1 MKKICFL
8 AAVLM
13 LGWGAGASEPLRIW
27 FDMPTSSAG
36 SAVWA
41 GGVDP
46 EWESKSLPVGNGSL
60 GANVMGSISR
70 ERLTLNEKSL
80 WTGGPAVTED
90 PSYYWDCN
98 RPAASVLPEIR
109 QAFLDGDDALAEELT
124 KKNFGAVPERVI
136 DGKKV
141 DRFGFM
147 TTLGELLIETGLREG
162 PVPEGFGS
170 QAPQKVNYSGKWD
183 SVKVNRPDAHSGPG
197 ATVEGYERSL
207 SLDSAMVRVQFR
219 QDGIGYKREVFV
231 SYPDQVMAVRF
242 TADKPA
248 SLNLALSYL
257 QNPIAEGETV
267 SEGRRSILY
276 SGALKANG
284 EKFALRVKAL
294 AKGGSV
300 ASEDGVLKVSAA
312 DEVLFLVASATNYK
326 MNFDPDLSDPD
337 TYYQGKDPVKV
348 TARRIAR
355 AGRRGWKRLLRR
367 NLADY
372 QNLFGRVELVLGLEG
387 TTPEG
392 HATLGTVRGGTMS
405 EANGGV
411 ERSETSEG
419 VVPSRP
425 ADSPTPYR
433 LDRYR
438 EGAADPALEA
448 LYFQYGRYLLIASSR
463 EGDMPANLQGLWC
476 NKIKGPWNTDY
487 HNNINIQMNYWPAN
501 VTNLDECMPPLVDY
515 IRTLEKS
522 GERVAQAYY
531 DARGWTAEISSNI
544 YGFASPGDSESMIWN
559 LAPAN
564 GPWLA
569 THLWDRYS
577 FTQDKKYLRSVY
589 ELIAGA
595 ADFSCDMLWKH
606 PDGYYTAAPSTSP
619 EHGPVDAGATFVHAV
634 VLEVLMDAIEAAEVL
649 DCDAERRAQWKE
661 VISGLAPYRIGRY
674 GQLMEWSKDIDNPE
688 DYHRHVN
695 HLFGLHPGRTVGVA
709 STPELAEACKVV
721 LEHRGDAGTGW
732 SMGWKLNMWARLK
745 DGDHAH
751 ELLSNLLKFGTLD
764 NLWDNHPPFQIDG
777 NFGGTAG
784 IAEMLLQSHDGGL
797 EILPALPSSWP
808 SGSVRGL
815 RARGSKTVD
824 IKWENGKVTEVV
836 ER

>member
-1 MKKICFL
+1 MKKTFMI
-8 AAVLM
+8 AAALLLVVC
-13 LGWGAGASEPLRIW
+13 ARASEPMRIW

-36 SAVWA
+36 SAIWA
-41 GGVDP
+41 GGTDP

-80 WTGGPAVTED
+80 WTGGPAVSDD
-90 PSYYWDCN
+90 PAYYWDCN

-124 KKNFGAVPERVI
+124 KKNFGAVPERVV
-136 DGKKV
+136 DGKKL

-170 QAPQKVNYSGKWD
+170 QAPQKVNYSGKWNAMKID
-183 SVKVNRPDAHSGPG
+183 RPDPHSGPG

-207 SLDSAMVRVQFR
+207 SLDSALVRVQFR
-219 QDGIGYKREVFV
+219 QDGVGYKREVFV

-242 TADKPA
+242 TADRPA

-257 QNPIAEGETV
+257 QNPIAEGSTMSV
-267 SEGRRSILY
+267 GGKAILY

-294 AKGGSV
+294 TKGGSV
-300 ASEDGVLKVSAA
+300 ASKDGILKVSAA

-326 MNFDPDLSDPD
+326 MNFDPDLEDPD
-337 TYYQGKDPVKV
+337 TYYQGKDPVRV
-348 TARRIAR
+348 SARRIAR

-367 NLADY
+367 HLADY
-372 QNLFGRVELVLGLEG
+372 QQLYKRVELELAGSM
-387 TTPEG
+387 P
-392 HATLGTVRGGTMS
+392 
-405 EANGGV
+405 
-411 ERSETSEG
+411 
-419 VVPSRP
+419 
-425 ADSPTPYR
+425 DKPTPYR
-433 LDRYR
+433 LDSYR
-438 EGAADPALEA
+438 EGTPDPGLEA

-463 EGDMPANLQGLWC
+463 QGDMPANLQGLWC

-515 IRTLEKS
+515 IRSLEKS

-569 THLWDRYS
+569 THLWDRYA
-577 FTQDKKYLRSVY
+577 FTQDRKYLRSVY

-606 PDGYYTAAPSTSP
+606 PDGYWTAAPSTSP
-619 EHGPVDAGATFVHAV
+619 EHGPVEAGATFVHAV
-634 VLEVLMDAIEAAEVL
+634 VLELLMDAIEASEVL
-649 DCDAERRAQWKE
+649 DCDAERRAQWQE
-661 VISGLAPYRIGRY
+661 VISGLAPYKIGRY

-695 HLFGLHPGRTVGVA
+695 HLYGLHPGRTIGVA

-732 SMGWKLNMWARLK
+732 SMGWKVNMWARLK

-797 EILPALPSSWP
+797 EILPALPSAWP

-815 RARGSKTVD
+815 RARGGKTVD

>member
-1 MKKICFL
+1 MKKTFMIV
-8 AAVLM
+8 AALLVVVC
-13 LGWGAGASEPLRIW
+13 ARASEPMRIW

-36 SAVWA
+36 SAIWA
-41 GGVDP
+41 GGTDP

-70 ERLTLNEKSL
+70 ERLTLNEKAL
-80 WTGGPAVTED
+80 WTGGPAVSDD
-90 PSYYWDCN
+90 PAYYWECN
-98 RPAASVLPEIR
+98 RCAASVLPEIR
-109 QAFLDGDDALAEELT
+109 QAFLEGDDSLAEELT
-124 KKNFGAVPERVI
+124 KKNFGAVPERVV
-136 DGKKV
+136 DGRKV

-170 QAPQKVNYSGKWD
+170 KAPQKVNYSGKWEA
-183 SVKVNRPDAHSGPG
+183 VKIERPDPHSGPG

-207 SLDSAMVRVQFR
+207 SLDSAMVRVQFC
-219 QDGIGYKREVFV
+219 QDGVNYTREVFV

-242 TADKPA
+242 TADRKEA
-248 SLNLALSYL
+248 LNLELSYL
-257 QNPIAEGETV
+257 KNPIAEGETV
-267 SEGRRSILY
+267 SVGKDAIAY
-276 SGALKANG
+276 SGALKNNG
-284 EKFALRVKAL
+284 EKFAVRVRAL
-294 AKGGSV
+294 PKGGSV
-300 ASEDGVLKVSAA
+300 SSENGVLKVSGA
-312 DEVLFLVASATNYK
+312 DEVLFLLASATNYK
-326 MNFDPDLSDPD
+326 INFDPDLSDPD
-337 TYYQGKDPVKV
+337 AYYKGKDPVKV

-355 AGRRGWKRLLRR
+355 ASRRGWKRLLRR
-367 NLADY
+367 HLIDY
-372 QNLFGRVELVLGLEG
+372 QALFQRVELLLGALPLKYPAALGLP
-387 TTPEG
+387 TSSTVVDSVPASAVRPEG
-392 HATLGTVRGGTMS
+392 
-405 EANGGV
+405 
-411 ERSETSEG
+411 RSD
-419 VVPSRP
+419 PSLL
-425 ADSPTPYR
+425 PTPYR

-438 EGAADPALEA
+438 EGYPDLGLEV
-448 LYFQYGRYLLIASSR
+448 LYFQFGRYLLIASSR
-463 EGDMPANLQGLWC
+463 EGDMPANLQGIWC

-501 VTNLDECMPPLVDY
+501 LTNLDECMPPLVDY
-515 IRTLEKS
+515 IRSLEKS
-522 GERVAQAYY
+522 GERVAKAYY

-559 LAPAN
+559 LAAAN

-569 THLWDRYS
+569 THLWDRYD
-577 FTQDKKYLRSVY
+577 FTRDKRYLKSVY
-589 ELIAGA
+589 GLIAGS
-595 ADFSCDMLWKH
+595 ADFACDMLWKH

-619 EHGPVDAGATFVHAV
+619 EHGPVDAGATFVHGV
-634 VLEVLMDAIEAAEVL
+634 VREILMDAIAAAKVLGRDSERCKEWREVL
-649 DCDAERRAQWKE
+649 DN
-661 VISGLAPYRIGRY
+661 IAPYKIGRY

-688 DYHRHVN
+688 DTHRHVN
-695 HLFGLHPGRTVGVA
+695 QLYGLHPGRTIGVA
-709 STPELAEACKVV
+709 STPELAEASKVV

-732 SMGWKLNMWARLK
+732 SMGWKVNMWARLK

-797 EILPALPSSWP
+797 EILPALPSAWP

-815 RARGSKTVD
+815 RARGGKTVD

>member
-1 MKKICFL
+1 MKKTFMI
-8 AAVLM
+8 AAALLLVVC
-13 LGWGAGASEPLRIW
+13 ARASEPLRIW

-41 GGVDP
+41 GGTDP

-80 WTGGPAVTED
+80 WTGGPAVSDD
-90 PSYYWDCN
+90 PVYYWECN

-124 KKNFGAVPERVI
+124 KKNFGAVPERVV
-136 DGKKV
+136 DGKKL

-162 PVPEGFGS
+162 PVPEGFGN
-170 QAPQKVNYSGKWD
+170 QAPQKVNYSGKWEA
-183 SVKVNRPDAHSGPG
+183 VKIERPDPHSGPG

-207 SLDSAMVRVQFR
+207 SLDSALVRVQFR
-219 QDGIGYKREVFV
+219 QDGVGYKREVFV

-242 TADKPA
+242 AADRPA

-257 QNPIAEGETV
+257 QNPIAEGSTV
-267 SEGRRSILY
+267 SVGRKAILY

-300 ASEDGVLKVSAA
+300 ASEDGILKVSAA

-326 MNFDPDLSDPD
+326 MNFDPDLSDPA
-337 TYYQGKDPVKV
+337 TYYQGKDPAKV

-355 AGRRGWKRLLRR
+355 AGRRGWKKLLRR
-367 NLADY
+367 HLADY
-372 QNLFGRVELVLGLEG
+372 QNLYSRVELVLSDRVSPPDAL
-387 TTPEG
+387 
-392 HATLGTVRGGTMS
+392 
-405 EANGGV
+405 
-411 ERSETSEG
+411 
-419 VVPSRP
+419 
-425 ADSPTPYR
+425 PTPYR

-438 EGAADPALEA
+438 DGVPDAGLEA

-463 EGDMPANLQGLWC
+463 QGDMPANLQGLWC

-487 HNNINIQMNYWPAN
+487 HNNINIQMNYWPTN

-515 IRTLEKS
+515 IRSLEKS

-569 THLWDRYS
+569 THLWDRYA
-577 FTQDKKYLRSVY
+577 FTQDRKYLRSVY
-589 ELIAGA
+589 WLIAGA

-606 PDGYYTAAPSTSP
+606 PDGYWTAAPSTSP

-634 VLEVLMDAIEAAEVL
+634 VLEMLMDALAAAEVL
-649 DCDAERRAQWKE
+649 DCDAERRAQWQE

-688 DYHRHVN
+688 DTHRHVN
-695 HLFGLHPGRTVGVA
+695 HLFGLHPGRTIGVS

-732 SMGWKLNMWARLK
+732 SMGWKVNMWARLK

-797 EILPALPSSWP
+797 EILPALPSAWP

-815 RARGSKTVD
+815 RARGGKTVD
-824 IKWENGKVTEVV
+824 IKWENGEVVEVV

>member
-1 MKKICFL
+1 MNRIC
-8 AAVLM
+8 VLTA
-13 LGWGAGASEPLRIW
+13 LIVAFGCAEAKNYDRIW

-80 WTGGPAVTED
+80 WTGGPAVTDD

-98 RPAASVLPEIR
+98 RPAAGVLPEIR
-109 QAFLDGDDALAEELT
+109 RAFLEGNDARAEELT
-124 KKNFGAVPERVI
+124 KKNFGAVPERVVE
-136 DGKKV
+136 GRKE
-141 DRFGFM
+141 DRFGYM

-170 QAPQKVNYSGKWD
+170 QAPQKVNYSGKWEA
-183 SVKVNRPDAHSGPG
+183 VKTVRPDPHSGPG

-207 SLDSAMVRVQFR
+207 SLDSALVRVQFC
-219 QDGIGYKREVFV
+219 QDGVNYKREVFV
-231 SYPDQVMAVRF
+231 SYPDQVMAIRF
-242 TADKPA
+242 TADRKA
-248 SLNLALSYL
+248 ALNLNLSYL

-267 SEGRRSILY
+267 SIGKDAIAY
-276 SGALKANG
+276 SGALKNNG
-284 EKFALRVKAL
+284 EKFAVRVRAL
-294 AKGGSV
+294 ARGGSL
-300 ASEDGVLKVSAA
+300 ASENGIIKVSGA
-312 DEVLFLVASATNYK
+312 DEVLFLLASATNYK
-326 MNFDPDLSDPD
+326 MNFDPDLSDPA
-337 TYYQGKDPVKV
+337 TYYHGKDPRKV
-348 TARRIAR
+348 TSRRVAR
-355 AGRRGWKRLLRR
+355 ASRHGWKRLLQRH
-367 NLADY
+367 LADY
-372 QNLFGRVELVLGLEG
+372 QRLYSRVELTLADGLSSPQAG
-387 TTPEG
+387 LTAP
-392 HATLGTVRGGTMS
+392 
-405 EANGGV
+405 
-411 ERSETSEG
+411 
-419 VVPSRP
+419 PSGAGPLPLHPR
-425 ADSPTPYR
+425 ADMASGEDSPSAADLPTPYR

-438 EGAADPALEA
+438 EGHPDLGLEV
-448 LYFQYGRYLLIASSR
+448 LYFQFGRYLLIASSR
-463 EGDMPANLQGLWC
+463 EGDMPANLQGIWC

-515 IRTLEKS
+515 IRSLEKS
-522 GERVAQAYY
+522 GEMVAQAYY
-531 DARGWTAEISSNI
+531 NARGWTAEISSNI

-559 LAPAN
+559 LAAAN

-569 THLWDRYS
+569 THLWDRYD
-577 FTQDKKYLRSVY
+577 FTRDRRYLKSVY
-589 ELIAGA
+589 GLIAGS
-595 ADFSCDMLWKH
+595 ADFACDMLWKH

-634 VLEVLMDAIEAAEVL
+634 VRDILMDAIAAAEVL
-649 DCDAERRAQWKE
+649 GRDEERCAEWQE
-661 VISGLAPYRIGRY
+661 VLENIAPYRVGRY

-688 DYHRHVN
+688 DNHRHVN
-695 HLFGLHPGRTVGVA
+695 HLFGLHPGHTIAVGG
-709 STPELAEACKVV
+709 TPELAEASKVV

-751 ELLSNLLKFGTLD
+751 TLLSNLLKFGTLD

-784 IAEMLLQSHDGGL
+784 IAEMLLQSHDGQIEL
-797 EILPALPSSWP
+797 LPALPSAWS
-808 SGSVRGL
+808 SGSVKGL
-815 RARGSKTVD
+815 RARGGKTID
-824 IKWENGKVTEVV
+824 IKWENGTVTETTK
-836 ER
+836 R